1 MSYIVFNIGILEDN
15 ESLRETIVTY
25 LELKPQFRV
34 VFAEGRLG
42 NVLNTNYK
50 NKPDY
55 ILLDEHLEDGSG
67 SKAVTTL
74 KKKYPEAN
82 IIIITGDQ
90 APQLLVTALEHGVT
104 GFLYKPFTLS
114 SLDAVVD
121 TIVQNGSFLQPETV
135 TKLLNA
141 MNKNPAGKNDAE
153 SELTKKEKIIFDL
166 ICDGKSYK
174 EIAQIV
180 GVSFFTV
187 NHHVKNI
194 YLKFGVNSKGQL
206 FNIIKNR

>member
-1 MSYIVFNIGILEDN
+1 MADIIFNIGILEDN
-15 ESLRETIVTY
+15 QSLRETIVTY
-25 LELKPQFRV
+25 LELKDGFRV
-34 VFAEGRLG
+34 IFSEGKLG

-50 NKPDY
+50 QKPDY

-67 SKAVTTL
+67 SKAINTL
-74 KKKYPEAN
+74 KRQYPEAN

-90 APQLLVTALEHGVT
+90 THQLLVNALERGVT

-114 SLDAVVD
+114 SLDSVFE
-121 TIVQNGSFLQPETV
+121 TIVENGSFLQPDTV

-141 MNKNPAGKNDAE
+141 MNKTTVVKGDPV
-153 SELTKKEKIIFDL
+153 SELTKKEKAIFDL
-166 ICDGKSYK
+166 ICEGKSYK
-174 EIAQIV
+174 EIAEVV

-187 NHHVKNI
+187 NHHIKNI

-206 FNIIKNR
+206 FNIIKNM